1 MPRKDALSIIK
12 LESNPSSKLD
22 AKLRKLE
29 GEGGGRDYELTDEG
43 ILIYESKG
51 GQGEDLN
58 AVVEDKHGKEI
69 ACRHLV
75 GYLMSRPE
83 GIKDYHDEYA
93 DEESIQEVPYLNENV
108 YDDDP
113 LDQSS
118 TYYNFVALEDVGQT
132 VHSLASELEVGEE
145 TRFFMDSE
153 NHSMGLS
160 IARKE
165 TEDGSQYVIK
175 FYDPNITDKHT
186 RIICPDL
193 ERVGQ
198 LKIDHLMDESTQ
210 EQYFPKFR
218 TISLYSANQAPDK
231 RPISVESSEHCDRDS
246 KLYHALICNLP
257 EEVRVTCDAIVNEN
271 PTSLIGQLEA
281 SNDNL
286 KPGLQCAMHNRAKDS
301 LQAYMQY
308 IGRSDE
314 LPSDKKKSLLT
325 ATDGKNITAL
335 DLATG
340 HPPEMIEIYL
350 EGILNAELDEES
362 KLDILK
368 NAAKGQCFIE
378 KLGQKEG
385 MSALVSSYAS
395 AIASSSLSPQ
405 SIKSLL
411 RPEGAKIPVLFSIER
426 ENSEAVGPYMDAVMG
441 SKLAES
447 DKVELLSAKNPRY
460 GPVLHNAMKKGS
472 AEASLLMADKILSTT
487 ELSAQSKI
495 ELLMAEHKGTPG
507 IHAAIESGN
516 TELATDFF
524 HLLDKHDMAKP
535 FLETLRSQSDS
546 QIAQSVEE
554 SYLQSKSTA
563 SKPNAEG
570 DISQKADAP
579 ERSSQSAMTKS
590 AMQALKS
597 QFSDEELL
605 DMDNSAVRP
614 K

>member
-12 LESNPSSKLD
+12 LGSNPSSKLD
-22 AKLRKLE
+22 TKLSKLE
-29 GEGGGRDYELTDEG
+29 GEEGDRDYQLTDEG

-58 AVVEDKHGKEI
+58 ATVEDKHGKDI

-93 DEESIQEVPYLNENV
+93 DQESIQEVPYLTDNV

-118 TYYNFVALEDVGQT
+118 TYYNFVALEDVGET

-160 IARKE
+160 IGRKE
-165 TEDGSQYVIK
+165 TVDGSQYVIK

-198 LKIDHLMDESTQ
+198 LNIDHLIDESTKDL
-210 EQYFPKFR
+210 YFPKFR
-218 TISLYSANQAPDK
+218 TISLYSAKQAPDK
-231 RPISVESSEHCDRDS
+231 RPIFVESSEHCDLDS

-257 EEVRVTCDAIVNEN
+257 EEVRVTCDAIVKEN
-271 PTSLIGQLEA
+271 RASLIEQLEA

-286 KPGLQCAMHNRAKDS
+286 NPGLQCAMHNRAKDS
-301 LQAYMQY
+301 LQAYMDY
-308 IGRSDE
+308 IGRSDA

-325 ATDGKNITAL
+325 ATDGKGITAL

-350 EGILNAELDEES
+350 EGILNADLDEES

-378 KLGQKEG
+378 KLGEKKG

-395 AIASSSLSPQ
+395 AIASSSLSRE

-411 RPEGAKIPVLFSIER
+411 RPEGARVPVLFSLER
-426 ENSEAVGPYMDAVMG
+426 ENTEAVGPYMDAVMG

-447 DKVELLSAKNPRY
+447 DKVELLSAKNLRY

-472 AEASLLMADKILSTT
+472 AETSLLMADKILSST

-507 IHAAIESGN
+507 IHAAIEYEH
-516 TELATDFF
+516 TEFATDFF

-535 FLETLRSQSDS
+535 FLETLRSQSDP
-546 QIAQSVEE
+546 QIAQTVEE
-554 SYLQSKSTA
+554 SY
-563 SKPNAEG
+563 
-570 DISQKADAP
+570 I
-579 ERSSQSAMTKS
+579 
-590 AMQALKS
+590 
-597 QFSDEELL
+597 
-605 DMDNSAVRP
+605 VI
-614 K
+614 